1 MRGGQGVCESHFL
14 VIVSVWR
21 SLIFLGP
28 FERSLVPLVLRGACS
43 FACHQAKLGPPG
55 GGTPHRKGVW
65 TLVVS
70 LRGVNFG
77 FWSHSGCSGQNAIM
91 FSGEGLV

>member
-55 GGTPHRKGVW
+55 GGLRIGKGCGRSSFRLEV
-65 TLVVS
+65 
-70 LRGVNFG
+70 
-77 FWSHSGCSGQNAIM
+77 
-91 FSGEGLV
+91 